1 MWNYPSKLLEFTN
14 WAWNYIWSLLTSKF
28 GQICAQIT
36 LIITYLLACLPV
48 YRENVANCQI
58 SKTHFTLHLRFF
70 KKWANHGL
78 FLFIFDLFL
87 QFQYKLKKRRW
98 CAWDSNPGPQDG
110 RRRRNHGAMAATRS
124 FTFLL
129 YESQIQSRA
138 LSSWGTRTYEIVRLE
153 WRSDTHFI
161 AFYAI
166 LTYSIRIRTKGCV
179 YGGILMSISIRLE

>member
-1 MWNYPSKLLEFTN
+1 MSHRYLVLLSRIMFTYFV
-14 WAWNYIWSLLTSKF
+14 WEVSLYS
-28 GQICAQIT
+28 G
-36 LIITYLLACLPV
+36 PHV
-48 YRENVANCQI
+48 
-58 SKTHFTLHLRFF
+58 
-70 KKWANHGL
+70 
-78 FLFIFDLFL
+78 FL
-87 QFQYKLKKRRW
+87 KHRW
-98 CAWDSNPGPQDG
+98 CAWDLNPGPQDG